1 MIVMDNK
8 TLMNNTIVMDNKT
21 LMNNTI
27 VMGNK
32 AVMNNTIVMGYDF
45 PAFVVLEM
53 LVAALV

>member
-1 MIVMDNK
+1 MDNR
-8 TLMNNTIVMDNKT
+8 TGMD
-21 LMNNTI
+21 NTI

-32 AVMNNTIVMGYDF
+32 AVMNNTIVMDYGF